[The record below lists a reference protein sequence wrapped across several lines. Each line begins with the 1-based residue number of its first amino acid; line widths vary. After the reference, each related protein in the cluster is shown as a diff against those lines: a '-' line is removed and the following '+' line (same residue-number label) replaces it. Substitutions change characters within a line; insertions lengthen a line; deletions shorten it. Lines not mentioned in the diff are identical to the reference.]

1 MRGSKIPLQKVYMS
15 LNNIFPEL
23 EDKVYQRFS
32 KVPTHMLAGTRPD
45 PYETRKLIPWI
56 LQTKDENYN
65 IKTKERTFNYEDEV
79 IEFYSKF
86 EADAF
91 KRSNRQLF
99 DAGVLKVY
107 ESSQEAVDESNTV
120 PDSDL
125 VLISNVRSNEQ
136 FLEEISK
143 FTSVYTLERLK
154 KIATD
159 AGKSVKKIQLI
170 EDQIEALKNG
180 TN

>member
-1 MRGSKIPLQKVYMS
+1 MS

-23 EDKVYQRFS
+23 EEKVYQRFS

-56 LQTKDENYN
+56 LQTKETNYV
-65 IKTKERTFNYEDEV
+65 IATKERIFNYEDEV

-91 KRSNRQLF
+91 KRANRSLF
-99 DAGVLKVY
+99 DTGVLKVY
-107 ESSQEAVDESNTV
+107 EGVQEAVDESNTV
-120 PDSDL
+120 ADSDL

-136 FLEEISK
+136 FVTEISK
-143 FTSVYTLERLK
+143 FTSVYTLQRLK

-159 AGKSVKKIQLI
+159 AGKSIKKIQLI
-170 EDQIEALKNG
+170 EAQIEALNNG

>member
-1 MRGSKIPLQKVYMS
+1 MRGSFLPLQKDCMS

-23 EDKVYQRFS
+23 EEKVYQRFS

-65 IKTKERTFNYEDEV
+65 IKTKQRVFSYEDEV
-79 IEFYSKF
+79 IEFYSKY

-91 KRSNRQLF
+91 KRTNRKLF

-107 ESSQEAVDESNTV
+107 ENSQEAVDESNTV
-120 PDSDL
+120 ADSDL

-136 FLEEISK
+136 FVEEIRK

-170 EDQIEALKNG
+170 EDHIEALKNG

>member
-1 MRGSKIPLQKVYMS
+1 MS

-23 EDKVYQRFS
+23 EDKVYQRYS
-32 KVPTHMLAGTRPD
+32 KVPTHMVAGNRPD
-45 PYETRKLIPWI
+45 PYETRKLIPWV

-65 IKTKERTFNYEDEV
+65 IKTKERKFDYEDEV

-91 KRSNRQLF
+91 KRTNRNLF
-99 DAGVLKVY
+99 DSGVLKIY

-125 VLISNVRSNEQ
+125 VLISNMRSNEQ
-136 FLEEISK
+136 FIVEISK
-143 FTSVYTLERLK
+143 FTSTYTLERLK

-159 AGKSVKKIQLI
+159 AGKSIKKIQII
-170 EDQIEALKNG
+170 EAQIEALTNG
-180 TN
+180 IN